1 MSYLDKPIDMANL
14 ESELTNSASALKA
27 LSYLLSSNAE
37 QIGSLSR
44 IEGVELTHGI
54 GGLLGLM
61 ASSLH
66 TSACTFSDLHDQLT
80 CPRQPL
86 TNASVTLHLVGGRQH
101 DN

>member
-1 MSYLDKPIDMANL
+1 MSYLDQPINLACL
-14 ESELTNSASALKA
+14 ESELTSSASALKA

-37 QIGSLSR
+37 QIGSLPNT
-44 IEGVELTHGI
+44 EGVELTHGI

-86 TNASVTLHLVGGRQH
+86 PNAPVTLHLVGGLQH
-101 DN
+101 GD